1 MVFLEPTQK
10 PKEKTPSIKKSS
22 GPRTFSC
29 PAIPLSR
36 TRVRAKILSIF
47 AYHPITSY
55 LCPVIYYYGDKKN
68 RCLIGIGLKNIYPFV
83 CSFETS
89 SIRPNKFKLWK
100 CPFPHIHVW
109 NKARQAGKMDL
120 DESLNLDL
128 FSLVH
133 IFTILSRFLYKLE
146 NVNTVWA
153 EFFVFLTWREWNWRK
168 IKSSETKTRCQML
181 KVPELETQKD

>member
-1 MVFLEPTQK
+1 MLLWDFAVSDQIMLNHEN
-10 PKEKTPSIKKSS
+10 
-22 GPRTFSC
+22 
-29 PAIPLSR
+29 
-36 TRVRAKILSIF
+36 ILS
-47 AYHPITSY
+47 PT
-55 LCPVIYYYGDKKN
+55 
-68 RCLIGIGLKNIYPFV
+68 
-83 CSFETS
+83 
-89 SIRPNKFKLWK
+89 
-100 CPFPHIHVW
+100 HIHVW

-153 EFFVFLTWREWNWRK
+153 EFFCFSDMAWMKLK
-168 IKSSETKTRCQML
+168 KKKSSGTKTRCQML